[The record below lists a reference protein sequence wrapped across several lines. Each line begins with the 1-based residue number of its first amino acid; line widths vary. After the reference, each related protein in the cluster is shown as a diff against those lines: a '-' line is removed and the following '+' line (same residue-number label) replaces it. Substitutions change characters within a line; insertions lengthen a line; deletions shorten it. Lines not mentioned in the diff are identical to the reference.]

1 MSYALG
7 AAGAAGAAAPAA
19 GAIAPGPPG
28 TPAGRAVVSVA
39 AFIECALKL
48 RVKLNSPS
56 LCPTMFSVTYTG
68 MNYFP
73 LCTAIVCPTISG
85 MMVER
90 RDYVRKTFFSLREF
104 MASMRVARYWSIN
117 GPFFVERAINSA
129 LSLQPPAIHLCI
141 ETARVQLRLRKPQ
154 NLCPS

>member
-7 AAGAAGAAAPAA
+7 AAGAAGADPAA

-39 AFIECALKL
+39 AFIECALKV

-56 LCPTMFSVTYTG
+56 LCPTMFSVMYTG
-68 MNYFP
+68 INFFP
-73 LCTAIVCPTISG
+73 LCTAMVCPTISG

-90 RDYVRKTFFSLREF
+90 RDQVRKTFFSLREF
-104 MASMRVARYWSIN
+104 IASIRVARYPSMN
-117 GPFFVERAINSA
+117 GPFLVERAIN
-129 LSLQPPAIHLCI
+129 
-141 ETARVQLRLRKPQ
+141 QLLAV
-154 NLCPS
+154 SS